1 MHWTIDANPDPLDLA
16 PEDLTIRPGIL
27 PAEHPLAAA
36 RGCMYG
42 LMFAGAF
49 WALLFGW
56 LFFAGFLL
64 ASIPTP

>member
-1 MHWTIDANPDPLDLA
+1 MLIDDTTPDG
-16 PEDLTIRPGIL
+16 RPYFDTTPRAGLL
-27 PAEHPLAAA
+27 PDEHPLAAA
-36 RGCMYG
+36 RGCVFG
-42 LMFAGAF
+42 LMFAACF